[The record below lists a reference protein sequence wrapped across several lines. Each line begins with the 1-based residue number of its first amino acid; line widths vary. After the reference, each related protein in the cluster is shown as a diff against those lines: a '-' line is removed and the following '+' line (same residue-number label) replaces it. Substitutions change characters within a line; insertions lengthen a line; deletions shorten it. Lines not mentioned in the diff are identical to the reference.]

1 LKNMPRPDFLIVGAF
16 KSGSTALYEGL
27 RRHHQIFMPFHKEPL
42 YFGDDLTR
50 RYGRYT
56 EAEYLHLFDPA
67 KPGQKSGEAS
77 TWYLYSVSAA
87 REIRDFNPDM
97 RILVV
102 LRNPVDVMYAE
113 HSQLIYNVIED
124 IPDFAAALAAE
135 PDRRAGRR
143 IPPGPINVENLFYRH
158 SVRFAEQLERYFDVF
173 GREQV
178 HVMLWDDLRRDGATV
193 VRGALDFLGVDSSL
207 AQAPP
212 NVNENKRVRSPLLQR
227 LIFAPRLLLPLAP
240 FLRRFPLVRA
250 IRTRMLAMNSQAK
263 PRAPMDPAL
272 RRQLLDEFTPEIE
285 RLGRLIGRDL
295 SAWLER
301 GESAAAS
308 QAPAATTPA

>member
-1 LKNMPRPDFLIVGAF
+1 MPRPDFLVVGAF

-27 RRHHQIFMPFHKEPL
+27 RRHPQIFMPFHKEPL

-67 KPGQKSGEAS
+67 KPGQIAGEAS

-87 REIRDFNPDM
+87 REIRDFNPAT
-97 RILVV
+97 RIMVV

-113 HSQLIYNVIED
+113 HNQLIFNVIED
-124 IPDFAAALAAE
+124 IPDFVAALAAE

-143 IPPGPINVENLFYRH
+143 IPPGPINIENLFYRH

-173 GREQV
+173 GRDQV
-178 HVMLWDDLRRDGATV
+178 HVMLYDDLRRDGATV
-193 VRGALDFLGVDSSL
+193 VRGALEFLGVDPSL
-207 AQAPP
+207 AAAPP
-212 NVNENKRVRSPLLQR
+212 RANENRRVRSPLMQR

-240 FLRRFPLVRA
+240 LLRRFPLVRA
-250 IRTRMLAMNSQAK
+250 VRTRLLDMNSEAK
-263 PRAPMDPAL
+263 PRAPMDPVL
-272 RRQLLDEFTPEIE
+272 RRQLLAEFTPEIE

-295 SAWLER
+295 SAWLEHSSTS
-301 GESAAAS
+301 ESAPSALTN
-308 QAPAATTPA
+308 PA